1 MCTINSMTQYREKKK
16 NILIMHHVYVVIRVS
31 FVNNAFIMLLEC
43 SYVSPPIKLQTVF
56 MPKKDPGL
64 LQNGLKGEHIV

>member
-1 MCTINSMTQYREKKK
+1 
-16 NILIMHHVYVVIRVS
+16 MHHVYVVIRVS